1 MLHNSGSHPEPSSP
15 YSRAKESP
23 VPPLLEPAHCKLW
36 EVCLVSGLLLAT
48 TGKQHISRTY
58 SPCTNFTSFAF
69 SIPWFVQNLS
79 SLLTV
84 SICSHLLLMIF
95 LSLCP
100 DLLRKQTNKQ
110 TMDYL
115 AAKGN
120 NMSACC
126 YICKPPKIY

>member
-15 YSRAKESP
+15 HSRAKESP
-23 VPPLLEPAHCKLW
+23 VHRSWSLPIANYGRRAWLVAFCLPQQENNIFLERTHHVQTSPLLRFP
-36 EVCLVSGLLLAT
+36 
-48 TGKQHISRTY
+48 SR
-58 SPCTNFTSFAF
+58 
-69 SIPWFVQNLS
+69 FVQNLPS
-79 SLLTV
+79 SLTV

-120 NMSACC
+120 NTSACR